1 MSELRSPGDEL
12 ASDQAVRVR
21 ATATDIDASPPTQFD
36 LAGADGFELA
46 LDIDATAPAEA
57 EEFLFAIDDLARM
70 RRWVRC
76 NAEEAGL
83 EDERVEDLVLAV
95 NELASNSIRH
105 GGGHG
110 LLEMWLADDRLICSV
125 SDRGHIVSPPAGRIR
140 PAADQLSGRGLW
152 LVEELADRVEISSS
166 LLDGSTVRISM
177 YLT

>member
-1 MSELRSPGDEL
+1 MSELRSPGD
-12 ASDQAVRVR
+12 
-21 ATATDIDASPPTQFD
+21 D
-36 LAGADGFELA
+36 LAGGRAVQLQATAAGIDAAAATQADGFMFGC
-46 LDIDATAPAEA
+46 DVDAAAPVEA
-57 EEFLFAIDDLARM
+57 ADEFLFAIGDLARM

-76 NAEEAGL
+76 NAEDAGL
-83 EDERVEDLVLAV
+83 EDERVDDLVLAV

-110 LLEMWLADDRLICSV
+110 LLEMWLQRDRVICSV
-125 SDRGHIVSPPAGRIR
+125 SDRGHIVPPAAGRVR

-177 YLT
+177 YLG